1 MTHERALARD
11 RASALRSDWDRSLAI
26 QLKIVDWRSA
36 CAWLAF
42 AGALALSVSITSVA
56 ALGWLAFVAVIVA
69 AVGYG
74 ILRRRRITALVA
86 ELVAL
91 AEADRVNGPGAES
104 ESWDRSRLDTI
115 PEYYLQPVDAATP
128 AQLERMVRLT
138 PDALKAQ
145 FAEARAA
152 MLTTILVGILGLSG
166 ICLAGLPLI
175 GWLSQAVSAPGLPQL
190 FPIPITVAMGLVA
203 AAALVMPLVESAA
216 MTRVGRVLAGY
227 LARAA
232 SAELGRLWQVD
243 PGFTTGTVVRW
254 SPGGY
259 FLDVTQMTLAP
270 EPPAR
275 NAVLRTVAWVAIG
288 SAVALLLFLFV
299 LTTVAEHV
307 FS

>member
-1 MTHERALARD
+1 MTQEPALARD
-11 RASALRSDWDRSLAI
+11 RAAALRTDWDRSLAI
-26 QLKIVDWRSA
+26 QMKIVDWRSA

-42 AGALALSVSITSVA
+42 AGALALSVSIASVA
-56 ALGWLAFVAVIVA
+56 ALGWLVFVAVIIA

-74 ILRRRRITALVA
+74 ILRPRRITALVA

-91 AEADRVNGPGAES
+91 AEADRVTVVSAES
-104 ESWDRSRLDTI
+104 DSWDRSRLDSI

-128 AQLERMVRLT
+128 AQLEHMLRLT

-152 MLTTILVGILGLSG
+152 MLTTILVGILGLGG
-166 ICLAGLPLI
+166 ISLAGSAVI
-175 GWLSQAVSAPGLPQL
+175 GWLSEAVSVPGLPHL
-190 FPIPITVAMGLVA
+190 FPIPITVAIGLVA

-243 PGFTTGTVVRW
+243 PGFSTGAVVRW

-288 SAVALLLFLFV
+288 SAVALILFLFA
-299 LTTVAEHV
+299 LTTVAENL